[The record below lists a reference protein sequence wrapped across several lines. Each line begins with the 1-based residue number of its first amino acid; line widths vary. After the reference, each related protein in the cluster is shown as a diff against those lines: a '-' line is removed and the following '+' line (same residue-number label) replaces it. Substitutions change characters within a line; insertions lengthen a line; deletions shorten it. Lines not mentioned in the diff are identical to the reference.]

1 MKIGMPI
8 LFEYE
13 TIDENIE
20 LAKKLG
26 LDFIENNLNFSYGRK
41 ALENPEE
48 LNKKLEEA
56 GLFQTLHFYD
66 ETDFASYEE
75 VTEAYLGLLEKYV
88 TLGGKCRL
96 KMLNVHLNKG
106 PVCTISGVKNHIYTK
121 EFDAYKDRLLRALG
135 KAREICHKNNVELV
149 IENVNHNQVIPYLDD
164 AYVFL
169 KDNGFY
175 FNYDIGHDST
185 NSFQL
190 RALNEKLDLPFKEF
204 HIHDCDGKHDHL
216 CLGTTGNVDIKYF
229 KDLAEKNGAICLLE
243 VKSSDDLIKS
253 VPIFKSL

>member
-13 TIDENIE
+13 TMEENIK
-20 LAKKLG
+20 LAKELN

-41 ALENPEE
+41 ALENP
-48 LNKKLEEA
+48 KKFKKMLDDA
-56 GLFQTLHFYD
+56 NLFQTLHFYD

-75 VTEAYLGLLEKYV
+75 VTEAYLTLLERYV
-88 TLGGKCRL
+88 KLGSECNL

-106 PVCTISGVKNHIYTK
+106 PVCTISGVKNYIYTK
-121 EFDAYKDRLLRALG
+121 EFDAYKKRLLNALG
-135 KAREICHKNNVELV
+135 KARSICEAYGVTLV
-149 IENVNHNQVIPYLDD
+149 IENVNHNSVIPYLDD

-169 KDNGFY
+169 KDAGFY

-190 RALNEKLDLPFKEF
+190 RKLNEKLDLPFREF

-229 KDLAEKNGAICLLE
+229 KDLAIKNGAICLLE
-243 VKSSDDLIKS
+243 VKSSEDLINS
-253 VPIFKSL
+253 LPIFRQL